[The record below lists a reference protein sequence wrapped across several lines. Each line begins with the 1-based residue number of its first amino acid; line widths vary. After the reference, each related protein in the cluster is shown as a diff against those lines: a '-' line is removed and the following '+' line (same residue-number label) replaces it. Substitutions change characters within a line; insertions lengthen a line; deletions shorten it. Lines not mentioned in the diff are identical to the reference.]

1 MQGGTTQSVWESR
14 ELPVLDAVVRYFDE
28 HIGEAG
34 PTVGDIA
41 NITNMDVRDVFRAV
55 QALQPTYLTLRM
67 YLSGGRLEP
76 HRILS
81 VTDAARREVG
91 QWGRRMID
99 QIPLQQE
106 QRDLLTALVE
116 ASRNVPRDQREE
128 FIYVRT
134 LGSSDVQHP
143 GLPGWQLPVY
153 QGDLDVLA
161 AEALLNVTAPQR
173 GVLMFDVAPRGFELY
188 EELRQHATTPARQVE
203 EHLMR
208 YLDSDAFQRSYPEA
222 HRKWA
227 EAAERLWASDSQQQ
241 LTMIGHLC
249 REAMQEFATS
259 LVDHHQPPGVNTDKA
274 HDVARI
280 RAVLD
285 QQTSKLGTTA
295 APFLKALLGYWGTV
309 SDLVQRQEHGAQK
322 EGRPL
327 VWEDGRRVVFQ
338 TAVVMFE
345 IDRTLS

>member
-67 YLSGGRLEP
+67 YLSGGRLGP

-161 AEALLNVTAPQR
+161 AEGLLNVTAPQR
-173 GVLMFDVAPRGFELY
+173 GVLLFDVAPRGFELY

-208 YLDSDAFQRSYPEA
+208 YLDSDAFQRSYP
-222 HRKWA
+222 R
-227 EAAERLWASDSQQQ
+227 
-241 LTMIGHLC
+241 G
-249 REAMQEFATS
+249 TS
-259 LVDHHQPPGVNTDKA
+259 EVGGGG
-274 HDVARI
+274 
-280 RAVLD
+280 RAVVG
-285 QQTSKLGTTA
+285 KRFPTA
-295 APFLKALLGYWGTV
+295 ADDDRPPVPGGDAGVRHLARGSPPATGCEY
-309 SDLVQRQEHGAQK
+309 RQGA
-322 EGRPL
+322 
-327 VWEDGRRVVFQ
+327 
-338 TAVVMFE
+338 
-345 IDRTLS
+345 